1 MQCAMNAES
10 MVVEIKKSE
19 NEWALRDKTDA
30 KLKWANTIEWN
41 RSNLFPNINL
51 HSYIIILKNEIVQPI
66 VQNDY
71 LRYQVCITSFT
82 IAICANVSFKWQF
95 INPFRIRT
103 IKISEF
109 QNTRC
114 NLRFCIYIQN
124 LTLTLQMN

>member
-1 MQCAMNAES
+1 MNAEN

-51 HSYIIILKNEIVQPI
+51 HSYIIILKNGIVQSI

-71 LRYQVCITSFT
+71 LCTKLNSDFT
-82 IAICANVSFKWQF
+82 DELVNMFVDYCK
-95 INPFRIRT
+95 
-103 IKISEF
+103 
-109 QNTRC
+109 
-114 NLRFCIYIQN
+114 
-124 LTLTLQMN
+124 